1 MLISAILWYKKFR
14 GDLEAIGF
22 DFNEYD
28 PCIANCIVNNKQQTI
43 RFHVDDI
50 KSSHVDKEVNDK
62 FLAWIERTYGKKGKV
77 KSARGKSH
85 DYLGMIFDY
94 STKGKVRVD
103 MTKYMKK
110 MVEDFEKKYVLNST
124 ASTPASNDLF
134 GNNEKSP
141 KLDDEMREGCL
152 LYTSPSP
159 RDATLSRMPSSA

>member
-1 MLISAILWYKKFR
+1 M
-14 GDLEAIGF
+14 
-22 DFNEYD
+22 
-28 PCIANCIVNNKQQTI
+28 I

-50 KSSHVDKEVNDK
+50 KSSHVDKKVNDK

-77 KSARGKSH
+77 KSTRGNVH

-110 MVEDFEKKYVLNST
+110 MVVDLEKKYVLNNT

-134 GNNEKSP
+134 GKDEKSP
-141 KLDDEMREGCL
+141 KLDDEMREDFHTFVAKGLFACKRARPDTGTAIAVLSTCL
-152 LYTSPSP
+152 LYTS
-159 RDATLSRMPSSA
+159 DAADE